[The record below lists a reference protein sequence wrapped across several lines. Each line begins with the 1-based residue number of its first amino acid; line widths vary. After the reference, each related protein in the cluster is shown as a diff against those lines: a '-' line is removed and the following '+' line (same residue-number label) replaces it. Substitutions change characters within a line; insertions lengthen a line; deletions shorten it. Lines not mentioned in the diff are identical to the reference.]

1 MAIFNPFNNNPLFNY
16 LFDNKNPLNYNPFD
30 SAKKRQKSNNP
41 VNAIVNS
48 LIDNEVRTMVEE
60 PAIGSVV
67 YCDLAFSTV
76 EHSGIYVGNNKI
88 VHLNGDGIVEKVTAK
103 KFLARLDG
111 INTAITIMTSCDGST
126 PVGSK
131 AVAKRA
137 KKKVG
142 KKLDYKLL
150 EKNCHAFCIS
160 CLINDFNYTHSMLL
174 GGGFS
179 LLIETAEN
187 ELSADDW
194 RAWDY

>member
-1 MAIFNPFNNNPLFNY
+1 MAIFNPFNNNPLFDFN
-16 LFDNKNPLNYNPFD
+16 LFD

-41 VNAIVNS
+41 ANAIVNH
-48 LIDNEVRTMVEE
+48 LIDNGIRTTVDE

-111 INTAITIMTSCDGST
+111 FNTAITIMTSCDGST
-126 PVGSK
+126 PIGSK

-142 KKLDYKLL
+142 TKLGYKLL

-160 CLINDFNYTHSMLL
+160 CLINDFDYLHSMTA

-179 LLIETAEN
+179 SLIDTAEN
-187 ELSADDW
+187 VLSADDW